1 MNFIKKLTDKLPK
14 SLKSKKVFFA
24 ILVILVGY
32 YFISRGSADLE
43 KIETSPVS
51 RKNIRQE
58 VIASGKIAAENEST
72 IKSAVSGKIIWVQV
86 YKGDVV
92 KKGTAIATIDRE
104 RYEIALRQAQQD
116 VVAADAELVKVYD
129 DISKGDSTET
139 FDERIKRTA
148 AEAKKNK
155 AFDAVKLAERNLK
168 DTVISSPIAG
178 TVTELN
184 INAGEEITIAT
195 EIAKVSQTGRIKF
208 VAEVDEVDIV
218 KVKKDNTVQIKLDAF
233 EGESFDSKIS
243 NIESTSITTSTGAT
257 AFEVQIDLDQ
267 QDNFLIGM
275 NGEANI
281 LISEVNDVLV
291 VPIEAVFDEKYV
303 YVGVGD
309 KFEKKQIEVGL
320 SSDLDIEVKSS
331 LSEGDAVVIT
341 GFGEIEKKS
350 TLQKIFKR

>member
-1 MNFIKKLTDKLPK
+1 MI
-14 SLKSKKVFFA
+14 FA
-24 ILVILVGY
+24 VLASY
-32 YFISRGSADLE
+32 YFLSRGSSDLE

-51 RKNIRQE
+51 RKNIKQE
-58 VIASGKIAAENEST
+58 VIASGKITAENESNV
-72 IKSAVSGKIIWVQV
+72 KSAVSGKIVWVKV
-86 YKGDVV
+86 KEGDIV
-92 KKGTAIATIDRE
+92 KKGTTIATIDRE

-168 DTVISSPIAG
+168 DTVVSSPIAG
-178 TVTELN
+178 AVIELN
-184 INAGEEITIAT
+184 INAGEEITQAV
-195 EIAKVSQTGRIKF
+195 EIAKVSQTGKIKF

-218 KVKKDNTVQIKLDAF
+218 KVKKDDTVQIKLDAF
-233 EGESFDSKIS
+233 EGKSFDSKIS
-243 NIESTSITTSTGAT
+243 NIEATSITTSTGAT
-257 AFEVQIDLDQ
+257 AFEVEIDLDQ
-267 QDNFLIGM
+267 QNNFLIGM

-291 VPIEAVFDEKYV
+291 VPIEAVFDDQYV
-303 YVGVGD
+303 YVDVDD

-320 SSDLDIEVKSS
+320 SSDFDIEVKNG
-331 LSEGDAVVIT
+331 LSEGDAVIVT
-341 GFGEIEKKS
+341 GFDEIEKKS